1 MDSIVVIA
9 NRRGG
14 RLGNRLVL
22 FGHLVAAA
30 AEHGFR
36 VLNPT
41 FERYAPCFRG
51 PARDLLCA
59 YPPRRLPA
67 TRRARRAAARIAVRA
82 GEELAAREQRR
93 EGTGRVV
100 TLDPSERLDL
110 NGEEFL
116 SLLRGHRLVFLRGW
130 AFRNADN
137 CARHRELVCSYLQPF
152 DRHLERPRAMTEPA
166 RAEGRLVV
174 GIHLRRGD
182 YEKFKGGRLYYSHE
196 QYARIM
202 SGIEAAFPDRDV
214 AFVVCSD
221 EPVPSEP
228 FHGLD
233 VRIAAGSEL
242 EDLYTLAACDLIAG
256 PQSTY
261 SGWASYYGDAPRYV
275 IEDPDA
281 IPTPE
286 SFEVHYGLGWG
297 AKGLQDWSA
306 APEARV
312 PVGSVG

>member
-1 MDSIVVIA
+1 MLMGSIVVIS

-22 FGHLVAAA
+22 YGHLIAAA
-30 AEHGFR
+30 AEHGFQL
-36 VLNPT
+36 LNPT
-41 FERYAPCFRG
+41 FERYAPFFRG
-51 PARDLLCA
+51 PARDLLCR

-82 GEELAAREQRR
+82 GEELAARE
-93 EGTGRVV
+93 GSSGRVV
-100 TLDPSERLDL
+100 TLGQSERLDL

-116 SLLRGHRLVFLRGW
+116 SVLREHRLVFLRGW

-137 CARHRELVCSYLQPF
+137 CARHRDAVCSYLEPF

-166 RAEGRLVV
+166 RAEGRLLV
-174 GIHLRRGD
+174 GVHLRRGD
-182 YEKFKGGRLYYSHE
+182 YKKFKGGRLYYSHE

-202 SGIEAAFPDRDV
+202 TGIEGAFPDRDV
-214 AFVVCSD
+214 AFVICSD
-221 EPVPSEP
+221 EPVPTEP
-228 FHGLD
+228 FRGLD

-256 PQSTY
+256 PQSTF

-281 IPTPE
+281 VPPPE

-306 APEARV
+306 APDGGAL
-312 PVGSVG
+312 VGSVG